1 MLCFNKRKKYAEY
14 FKREK
19 ESIERIKN
27 AVSKKCGIDKFI
39 EYDDYTVAFAGSE
52 DNMELLLE
60 LSTSV
65 DKNGHYLCANI
76 DDEVSFDECDFDSLA
91 AFEDSVIEHIS
102 NRVNHTIKTIITKEK
117 EESYRKSVYVLNEDT
132 DNWTL
137 IEQEYTEDDL
147 VCRYFADKTETIEII
162 KTYKLEI

>member
-1 MLCFNKRKKYAEY
+1 
-14 FKREK
+14 
-19 ESIERIKN
+19 
-27 AVSKKCGIDKFI
+27 
-39 EYDDYTVAFAGSE
+39 
-52 DNMELLLE
+52 MELLLE

-65 DKNGHYLCANI
+65 DKNGHYLYANI

-117 EESYRKSVYVLNEDT
+117 EESYRKSVYVLNEDI

-162 KTYKLEI
+162 KAYKLEI

>member
-1 MLCFNKRKKYAEY
+1 MFWFNKRKKFNKY
-14 FKREK
+14 FQREK
-19 ESIERIKN
+19 ECIARIKN
-27 AVSKKCGIDKFI
+27 AVSQNCSIENFI
-39 EYDDYTVAFAGSE
+39 EYDDFTVAFAGNK
-52 DNMELLLE
+52 DDMDLLLE
-60 LSTSV
+60 LFTSV
-65 DKNGHYLCANI
+65 DENGQYLHANI

-91 AFEDSVIEHIS
+91 AFEAAVIEYIS

-117 EESYRKSVYVLNEDT
+117 GESHRRSVYVLNEDT

-147 VCRYFADKTETIEII
+147 ICHYFADRTETIETI